1 MGILPNLSRNGLLK
15 NNNMLDIT
23 VIILT
28 YNEEIHIRRCLE
40 NVSPLARKVFVVDSP
55 STDRTVD
62 ICREFD
68 NVEVVVHKYPGN
80 QAEQFNWALDNLDIE
95 TGWILRLDADEYL
108 TDELI
113 EELYD
118 KLPNVSE
125 SVSAFSLSLARAF
138 CGRILHHSIV
148 NGIWITRLF
157 RTGKARYE
165 KRIMDEHLSVEGE
178 TMKMVHK
185 FVDDNRMSIGEFT
198 TKHNGYASREAALL
212 LDAEYRLTDREVLGD
227 HGEEVERKRAQKNRY
242 AKLPLFWRAFG
253 YFLYRYI
260 IKLGFLDGKEGFLWD
275 FLQGWWYR
283 TLVDAKVFEIK
294 KACGN
299 DKSKIRQYLLD
310 KYNITL

>member
-1 MGILPNLSRNGLLK
+1 
-15 NNNMLDIT
+15 MLDIT

-185 FVDDNRMSIGEFT
+185 FVDALFMGAFRGQGVLLSEEAAGAEQVVCASTRLKLGRFHSGIGED
-198 TKHNGYASREAALL
+198 GSY
-212 LDAEYRLTDREVLGD
+212 EY
-227 HGEEVERKRAQKNRY
+227 Q
-242 AKLPLFWRAFG
+242 
-253 YFLYRYI
+253 
-260 IKLGFLDGKEGFLWD
+260 
-275 FLQGWWYR
+275 
-283 TLVDAKVFEIK
+283 
-294 KACGN
+294 
-299 DKSKIRQYLLD
+299 
-310 KYNITL
+310 